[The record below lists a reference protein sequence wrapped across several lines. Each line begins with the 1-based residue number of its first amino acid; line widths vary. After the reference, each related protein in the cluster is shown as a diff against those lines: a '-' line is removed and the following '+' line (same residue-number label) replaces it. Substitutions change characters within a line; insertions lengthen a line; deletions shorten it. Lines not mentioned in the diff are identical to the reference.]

1 MTAVNVSI
9 SVQTGGDPY
18 LRFTGPGR
26 EDRPEN
32 TDDAG
37 QDAAGRP

>member
-1 MTAVNVSI
+1 MTTANVSI
-9 SVQTGGDPY
+9 SVQTGGD
-18 LRFTGPGR
+18 LCLKFTGPGR
-26 EDRPEN
+26 DDRPEN